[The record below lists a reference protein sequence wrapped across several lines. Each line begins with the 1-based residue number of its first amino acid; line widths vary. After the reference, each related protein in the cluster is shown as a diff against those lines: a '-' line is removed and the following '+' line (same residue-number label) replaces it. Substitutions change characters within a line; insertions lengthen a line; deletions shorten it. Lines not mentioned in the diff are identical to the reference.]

1 MPRQRKGYVYYDHER
16 KSHTARLTYTDATGK
31 VRTIKRQV
39 ANKTEGNL
47 LLKKLLRDLEDG
59 GARILDGEKMTF
71 HRLAQEYEKARLFAP
86 IMKDG
91 MRVAGLKSYKLE
103 KARLITLSEHFGQQ
117 RMRFITHADLE
128 KFKIKRLETPTAQG
142 GKRAIA
148 SVNRE
153 LALLRNVFNFARRQG
168 WIMRNPFEQGEPI
181 LSKAQEN
188 QRDRVLSREEE
199 KRLLTVCTGNVYRDL
214 LRAILICALDTAMR
228 RGEMFKLQW
237 KDVDLEARQITVR
250 PENSKTERPRTIG
263 ISSRL
268 LIELQRLYD
277 VSPDDPQ
284 YSVFGIKDNVKKSF
298 AAVLKEAGIED
309 FRLHDC
315 RHTAITRMIQTG
327 MPPLEVMK
335 ISGHTQMSTFLRY
348 LNLTADTARS
358 AANAI
363 DQWHALEEMA
373 GNSDYIN

>member
-1 MPRQRKGYVYYDHER
+1 MPRQRKGYVYFDEER
-16 KSHTARLTYTDATGK
+16 KSHTARLTYTDVTGR
-31 VRTIKRQV
+31 VRNIKRQV
-39 ANKTEGNL
+39 PNKTAGNL

-59 GARILDGEKMTF
+59 GERILDGEKMTF
-71 HRLAQEYEKARLFAP
+71 HRLAQEYEKARLFPP
-86 IMKDG
+86 ILKDG
-91 MRVAGLKSYKLE
+91 IKLAGLKSYKFAKLNL
-103 KARLITLSEHFGQQ
+103 RTLVEHFGAQ
-117 RMRFITHADLE
+117 RIRSITHVDLE
-128 KFKIKRLETPTAQG
+128 RYKIKRLETKTNRQRQ
-142 GKRAIA
+142 RAVA

-153 LALLRNVFNFARRQG
+153 LQLLRNVFNFAKRQG
-168 WIMRNPFEQGEPI
+168 WLTRSPFELGEPI
-181 LSKAQEN
+181 ISKAQEN
-188 QRDRVLSREEE
+188 QRDRTLSREEE
-199 KRLLTVCTGNVYRDL
+199 KRLFLACTGNVYRDL

-277 VSPDDPQ
+277 ASPDDPQ
-284 YSVFGIKDNVKKSF
+284 YLVFGIKNSIKKSF

-348 LNLTADTARS
+348 LNLTTDTART

-363 DQWHALEEMA
+363 DQWHALDETA
-373 GNSDYIN
+373 WQSDYIN